1 MADGKLI
8 DSKTGEA
15 AVPAADP
22 GAAQLA
28 ARQAGRQAVALG
40 FIAGYV
46 DTLGFVAL
54 FGLFTAHVTG
64 NFVLIGSEL
73 ARPGGSSVTIKF
85 LAFASFVAAVALTRL
100 YILWLERGQAAPLRS
115 VLWLQLVLLLGFM
128 LAGLA
133 ALPLTASDTPLAL
146 LAGTLGAA
154 AMGVQNAA
162 AKLLL
167 ANLTPTTV
175 MTGNVTQ
182 LVIDLV
188 DILRGGADTSIH
200 RRCAKFLWPILAFGV
215 GCAGGAFGFVYAGFY
230 GLLLPAALLAWL
242 ALRAG

>member
-1 MADGKLI
+1 MAD
-8 DSKTGEA
+8 SKNE
-15 AVPAADP
+15 V
-22 GAAQLA
+22 
-28 ARQAGRQAVALG
+28 QASRQAVALG
-40 FIAGYV
+40 LLAGYV

-73 ARPGGSSVTIKF
+73 ARPSGNSVLIKF
-85 LAFASFVAAVALTRL
+85 LAFGAFVAGVAATRL
-100 YILWLERGQAAPLRS
+100 YILSLERRGTAPLRP
-115 VLWLQLVLLLGFM
+115 VFGLQLVLLIGFM

-133 ALPLTASDTPLAL
+133 AGPLTVSDTPLAL
-146 LAGTLGAA
+146 LAGAVGAA

-167 ANLTPTTV
+167 SSLTPTTV

-188 DILRGGADTSIH
+188 DVARGGADQAIH
-200 RRCAKFLWPILAFGV
+200 RRCAKFLWPILAFGA
-215 GCAGGAFGFVYAGFY
+215 GCIGGAFAYIYAGFY
-230 GLLLPAALLAWL
+230 GLLPAIALLAWL
-242 ALRAG
+242 AWDAKPALTPINIS